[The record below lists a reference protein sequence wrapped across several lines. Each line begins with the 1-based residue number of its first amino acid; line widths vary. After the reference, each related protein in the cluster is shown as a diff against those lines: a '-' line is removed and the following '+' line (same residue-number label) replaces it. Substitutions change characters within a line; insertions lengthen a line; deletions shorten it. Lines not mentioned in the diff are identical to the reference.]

1 MFIPKDVSDAFL
13 PITVTNWILG
23 VGVIEYPLGRQRVV
37 LSGIYSKMC
46 FFLTT
51 ICAFMYNKKFYES
64 FGDKVNPNV
73 KAFLSIFTYGNTFFF
88 FIVIFMEMIYRKVGF
103 YYISIL
109 SNYLLI
115 NLNTEVVLIYF

>member
-13 PITVTNWILG
+13 PITITKWILG
-23 VGVIEYPLGRQRVV
+23 VGVIEYPLGHPRVV

-51 ICAFMYNKKFYES
+51 ICTFMHNKKFHES
-64 FGDKVNPNV
+64 FGDTMNSNA
-73 KAFLSIFTYGNTFFF
+73 KAFFSIFTYGNTFYF
-88 FIVIFMEMIYRKVGF
+88 FIIIFMEMIYRKVGF